1 MHETP
6 PLLVDK
12 SGTMSIEIISGINA
26 TFYCSHKS
34 QVLIIVQMKC
44 IFGVTIVSPNILE

>member
-1 MHETP
+1 MYDLHRVVYMHETP

-26 TFYCSHKS
+26 TFYCSH
-34 QVLIIVQMKC
+34 
-44 IFGVTIVSPNILE
+44 